1 MSTLN
6 VVTNNAPTHA
16 IATMIDSLVD
26 NANQTKG
33 PALPGAVGEQ
43 DSNIK
48 KQLVDGNPGGIDAPA
63 GIGITV
69 NAGA

>member
-16 IATMIDSLVD
+16 IATIIESLVSD
-26 NANQTKG
+26 ANQTKG
-33 PALPGAVGEQ
+33 PSLPGSSGEQ
-43 DSNIK
+43 NNSIQ
-48 KQLVDGNPGGIDAPA
+48 KQLVAGNPGGIGAPA
-63 GIGITV
+63 GLGITV